1 MGFFRKKTKKD
12 KNENYRKMQFR
23 IMYSFGLIII
33 VVSAVLAGVIL
44 ERSGT
49 VMRQKVAS
57 LVAADSHQLQMN
69 INSYLKKVESTASL
83 MFADEKYYAYDATDE
98 SMDEYHRVISE
109 EKITD
114 RIVDIGLMENFS
126 DFSIIYS
133 NDHSVGW
140 LSKTTSGA
148 FPKGGLYDTFA
159 GCITNQKVDSGWAFG
174 VGGNT
179 DRLYYVKR
187 LNPHAVLVAS
197 FYSKEL
203 DSVFKYPEELKGIT
217 IRLINDEKQIL
228 YSSGK
233 QEIGKK
239 LPEVTASLLVDE
251 SNFSAMNKKYLVT
264 SNQCS
269 NGWRVVCSVSMN
281 KIMKENDQLKRSVYL
296 ITSICVLVFVS
307 IGMIIL
313 KRATQPVDG
322 LVSKLEN
329 EAAIDALS
337 GVCNKRAF
345 HRQVTE
351 ELGRMAPE
359 NIKLFVMFDI
369 DNFKQVND
377 KLGHAQGDLAI
388 ARMGRLLRKK
398 LDAAGTIGRV
408 GGDEFSYYRSF
419 RKEDM
424 EYAKTRM
431 NADMDSLLKVFAE
444 EFTME
449 YETCNVSLSAGV
461 CLISGDFSFEE
472 LSRKADR
479 ALYISK
485 RHGKN
490 QYTVYREGME
500 DNV

>member
-1 MGFFRKKTKKD
+1 MRFFKSKTKKD
-12 KNENYRKMQFR
+12 ENENYRRMQFR

-44 ERSGT
+44 ERSST

-57 LVAADSHQLQMN
+57 LVATDSHQLQLN

-98 SMDEYHRVISE
+98 SMDEYHRVVSE
-109 EKITD
+109 EEITD

-126 DFSIIYS
+126 DFAILYS

-148 FPKGGLYDTFA
+148 FTNGGIYDTFA

-187 LNPHAVLVAS
+187 LNPHAILVAS

-203 DSVFKYPEELKGIT
+203 NSVFKYPEELKGIT

-233 QEIGKK
+233 QEIGEK
-239 LPEVTASLLVDE
+239 LPKEAAAMLVDE
-251 SNFSAMNKKYLVT
+251 SNFTAMNKKYLIT

-281 KIMKENDQLKRSVYL
+281 KIMKENDQLKRSVFL
-296 ITSICVLVFVS
+296 ITAICVLIFISV
-307 IGMIIL
+307 GMIIL

-329 EAAIDALS
+329 EATIDALS

-345 HRQVTE
+345 QTQVVE

-388 ARMGRLLRKK
+388 ARMGRLLQEN

-424 EYAKTRM
+424 EYARARM
-431 NADMDSLLKVFAE
+431 TADMDGLLRAFAE
-444 EFTME
+444 EFTKE
-449 YETCNVSLSAGV
+449 HEACNVSLSAGV
-461 CLISGDFSFEE
+461 CLISGNFAFEE
-472 LSRKADR
+472 LSRKADS

-490 QYTVYREGME
+490 QYTVYKEGME
-500 DNV
+500 DDA

>member
-1 MGFFRKKTKKD
+1 MRFFKNKTKKD
-12 KNENYRKMQFR
+12 ENENYRRMQFR

-44 ERSGT
+44 ERSST

-57 LVAADSHQLQMN
+57 LVATDSHQLQLN

-98 SMDEYHRVISE
+98 SMDEYHRVVSE
-109 EKITD
+109 EEITD

-126 DFSIIYS
+126 DFAILYS

-148 FPKGGLYDTFA
+148 FPDGGIYDTFA
-159 GCITNQKVDSGWAFG
+159 ACITNQKVDSGWVFG

-187 LNPHAVLVAS
+187 LNPHAILVAS

-203 DSVFKYPEELKGIT
+203 NSVFKYPEELKGIT
-217 IRLINDEKQIL
+217 IRLIDDEKQIL

-233 QEIGKK
+233 QEIGEK
-239 LPEVTASLLVDE
+239 LPKEAATMLVDE
-251 SNFSAMNKKYLVT
+251 SNFTAMNKKYLIT

-281 KIMKENDQLKRSVYL
+281 KIMKENDQLKRSVFL
-296 ITSICVLVFVS
+296 ITAICVLIFISV
-307 IGMIIL
+307 GMIIL

-329 EAAIDALS
+329 EATID
-337 GVCNKRAF
+337 
-345 HRQVTE
+345 
-351 ELGRMAPE
+351 
-359 NIKLFVMFDI
+359 
-369 DNFKQVND
+369 
-377 KLGHAQGDLAI
+377 AQGDLAI
-388 ARMGRLLRKK
+388 ARMGRLLQEN

-424 EYAKTRM
+424 EYARARM
-431 NADMDSLLKVFAE
+431 TADMDGLLKAFAE

-449 YETCNVSLSAGV
+449 HEACNVSLSAGV
-461 CLISGDFSFEE
+461 CLIGGDFAFEE
-472 LSRKADR
+472 LSRKADS

-490 QYTVYREGME
+490 QYTVYKEGME
-500 DNV
+500 DDA